1 MTVIDLIKYLKK
13 EELEYLKKVFGIEE
27 EEVEKRA
34 EPFNYTSYGAG
45 GEDTKKASCEDD
57 IPEVE
62 YVKPFDITG
71 DVELYLVKAFGVLE
85 KDITVTTN
93 KEQTEIYVKGFS
105 SVIGRCEGELETVES
120 RNTGKVDKTIL
131 LNPNKK
137 YTELDYWFSGGYVFV
152 QLTTEYVPKN
162 KIKIN
167 VPDQL

>member
-1 MTVIDLIKYLKK
+1 MIVIDLTKYLKK
-13 EELEYLKKVFGIEE
+13 EELEYLKKVFGIK

-34 EPFNYTSYGAG
+34 EPFNYNSRDAT
-45 GEDTKKASCEDD
+45 DEDD

-62 YVKPFDITG
+62 YVKPFDIKG
-71 DVELYLVKAFGVLE
+71 DVELYLVKAFGVLD

-93 KEQTEIYVKGFS
+93 KDQTEVYVRGS
-105 SVIGRCEGELETVES
+105 SSIVGSYKGELGTVES
-120 RNTGKVDKTIL
+120 HETGKVDKTIL

-152 QLTTEYVPKN
+152 QLTAKYVPKN